1 MPTSAPSITPR
12 RWSLWLL
19 GPALL
24 AILAVGL
31 AIFHYFTGAQYTL
44 PLQPVT
50 QLRPLPLTLD
60 TVRVGLAG
68 LPVRANA
75 YLLTQTHDVA
85 GPFVRPTAA
94 MAFLLVLAGS
104 LVYFL
109 ATITALRR
117 PAFVAGMALVFFL
130 LMSLSPDLLGVFDAQ
145 RQYFLVLALVALGL
159 PAYAFHAFWPNA
171 TRWQR
176 VLVFA
181 ILVAGLG
188 TLLFLRSVYAP
199 DVTALQLTS
208 YATRGGAVAVALVI
222 VWLGFENVHGL
233 LWLGTL
239 AAQPRYRLGRLP
251 LLALSVL
258 YLTLLFLYYWHNGEV
273 VLTPTLRLD
282 PLLFLLPAALVGWL
296 GLRRR
301 AATYH
306 EWLPYATGAAPLYLA
321 LLAVAAA
328 TLGYALA
335 TLNDPLLE
343 AARQFTAL
351 AFLGFG
357 GSFVLYLLFNFGPLL
372 KQRLPVYRVVYQPRR
387 LPFYVVYIMGIGLL
401 LITGLRT
408 QFFILDQEEA
418 GFFNNL
424 GDVTRLQS
432 EQQPEVTPI
441 ALLAERYYA
450 ESDVLDRFNHKASWG
465 RAALYRFRLQRQ
477 NEINALR
484 RALSRAPSPR
494 LSLRLA
500 ALYNEP
506 ADFFDRQQALRDGLH
521 AAPTNAALASD
532 MAQLYSRSTLTDSVD
547 YYLRQAEGAA
557 PANEAIRTNR
567 LAFLIQQQDL
577 AAAQEWAAGHVAT
590 DEQPALQSNE
600 LLLARLT
607 NQPAPAKTISDAA
620 GPLSIP
626 TFARLY
632 HLALARITARD
643 TSLLPTLR
651 QLRRNPVDSAYHE
664 QLTFLVALTQHY
676 GGRLAAAQTTLQPL
690 TLGTNASA
698 AYYQNLLGTWLLQQQ
713 LYTRAESLFTS
724 ALVHG
729 YPEAKVGRAY
739 AFALNGEPDWARTA
753 LPSPDSIDYP
763 GRLLRQVLTL
773 AYPTDYATAPD
784 SVKAQFLVV
793 QGSALPPAQWLSA
806 AAALPAPVRS
816 TALLAQLPRA
826 LRAGQ
831 LPAARQVVEQFAPPL
846 ATSTSTA
853 SGWNV
858 MRGALYLAEQ
868 RWAELKTLVAT
879 GYFAPVDQPK
889 RLTYQALLA
898 ARTQPATA
906 DKQFS
911 TLLREV
917 PFEENAVL
925 AAADFYASRH
935 QYQPAYDALVRGLE
949 YTPNS
954 LRLLRAYVLATV
966 PLGLTAYATDP
977 LNQLR
982 TLLSP
987 PEYATF
993 LAQYEARRAA
1003 QTAATES
1010 WN

>member
-1 MPTSAPSITPR
+1 MPTSAPSVPLH
-12 RWSLWLL
+12 RWSPWLL

-24 AILAVGL
+24 AVLAVGL
-31 AIFHYFTGAQYTL
+31 ALFHYFTGAQYTL

-50 QLRPLPLTLD
+50 QLKPLPLTLD

-94 MAFLLVLAGS
+94 LVFLAVLAGS

-109 ATITALRR
+109 STITSLSR
-117 PAFVAGMALVFFL
+117 PVFVAGMASVFFL

-145 RQYFLVLALVALGL
+145 RQYFLVIALVTLGL
-159 PAYAFHAFWPNA
+159 PAYAFHAFWPDVP
-171 TRWQR
+171 RWQR
-176 VLVFA
+176 LAAFA
-181 ILVAGLG
+181 VLVAGLSA
-188 TLLFLRSVYAP
+188 LLFTRSSYP
-199 DVTALQLTS
+199 TDITALQLAT
-208 YATRGGAVAVALVI
+208 YATRGGAVAVALV
-222 VWLGFENVHGL
+222 VLWLGFENVHGL
-233 LWLGTL
+233 LWVGTL
-239 AAQPRYRLGRLP
+239 SEQPRYRLGRLP
-251 LLALSVL
+251 LLALSIL
-258 YLTLLFLYYWHNGEV
+258 YLTLLFLYYWRNGTV
-273 VLTPTLRLD
+273 QLTATFRLD
-282 PLLFLLPAALVGWL
+282 PLVFLPPAALVGWL

-301 AATYH
+301 APTYN
-306 EWLPYATGAAPLYLA
+306 EWLPYATGMAPLYLT
-321 LLAVAAA
+321 LLAIAAA

-351 AFLGFG
+351 AFLGCG
-357 GSFVLYLLFNFGPLL
+357 GGFLLYLIFNFGPLI

-387 LPFYVVYIMGIGLL
+387 LPFYVVYIMGLGLL

-408 QFFILDQEEA
+408 HFFVLDQVEA
-418 GFFNNL
+418 GFYNNL

-465 RAALYRFRLQRQ
+465 RAALYRFRFQRQ

-506 ADFFDRQQALRDGLH
+506 ADFFDRQQALREGLR
-521 AAPTNAALASD
+521 AAPDDALLASD

-547 YYLRQAEGAA
+547 YYLNRAEAAA

-577 AAAQEWAAGHVAT
+577 AAAREWSANHAAT
-590 DEQPALQSNE
+590 NEQPALQSNE
-600 LLLARLT
+600 LLLARLAQ
-607 NQPAPAKTISDAA
+607 QPAPTVPQPEVNQ
-620 GPLSIP
+620 GLSLP

-632 HLALARITARD
+632 HLALAHATARD
-643 TSLLPTLR
+643 TSLLSTLR
-651 QLRRNPVDSAYHE
+651 QLHQQPIDSAYHE
-664 QLTFLVALTQHY
+664 QLTFLLALTQHY

-698 AYYQNLLGTWLLQQQ
+698 AYYQNLMGTWLLQQQ
-713 LYTRAESLFTS
+713 LYTRAENLFTS

-729 YPEAKVGRAY
+729 YPEARVGRAY
-739 AFALNGEPDWARTA
+739 AFALNGEPEWGRTA
-753 LPSPDSIDYP
+753 LPAPDSLDYA

-773 AYPTDYATAPD
+773 SYPTDYATAPD
-784 SVKAQFLVV
+784 SVKAHFLVV
-793 QGSALPPAQWLSA
+793 QGSTLPPAQWLPA
-806 AAALPAPVRS
+806 AVALPASVRPV
-816 TALLAQLPRA
+816 ALLAQLPRA
-826 LRAGQ
+826 LEVGQ
-831 LPAARQVVEQFAPPL
+831 VASVRQIVEQAAPPPATKSRL
-846 ATSTSTA
+846 ASR
-853 SGWNV
+853 WNV
-858 MRGALYLAEQ
+858 VRGKLYLAEQ
-868 RWAELKTLVAT
+868 RWDELQQLVST
-879 GYFAPVDQPK
+879 GYFSVTDRPK
-889 RLTYQALLA
+889 YLTYQALLA
-898 ARTQPATA
+898 AHVQSTTA
-906 DKQFS
+906 DKPF
-911 TLLREV
+911 TVLLREA
-917 PFEENAVL
+917 PFEPEAIL
-925 AAADFYASRH
+925 AAADFYTN
-935 QYQPAYDALVRGLE
+935 QQKYQQAYDALVRGLE
-949 YTPNS
+949 YAPNS
-954 LRLLRAYVLATV
+954 TQLLRAYVLATLPV
-966 PLGLTAYATDP
+966 GLSTYATDP

-982 TLLSP
+982 ALLSP

-1003 QTAATES
+1003 LTTATES

>member
-1 MPTSAPSITPR
+1 MPTSAPSVPPH

-24 AILAVGL
+24 ATLAVGL
-31 AIFHYFTGAQYTL
+31 ALFHYFTGAQYTL

-50 QLRPLPLTLD
+50 QLKPLPLTLD

-68 LPVRANA
+68 LPVQANA

-94 MAFLLVLAGS
+94 IAFLAVLAGS

-109 ATITALRR
+109 AAITALSR

-159 PAYAFHAFWPNA
+159 PAYAFHAFWPHVP
-171 TRWQR
+171 RWQR
-176 VLVFA
+176 LAAFMVLV
-181 ILVAGLG
+181 VGLSA
-188 TLLFLRSVYAP
+188 LLFVRSAYP
-199 DVTALQLTS
+199 TDITALQLAT
-208 YATRGGAVAVALVI
+208 YATRGGAVAVALV
-222 VWLGFENVHGL
+222 VLWLGFENVHGL
-233 LWLGTL
+233 LWVGTMSE
-239 AAQPRYRLGRLP
+239 QPRYRLGRLP
-251 LLALSVL
+251 LLALSII
-258 YLTLLFLYYWHNGEV
+258 YLSLLFLYYWRNGTV
-273 VLTPTLRLD
+273 QLSASLRLD
-282 PLLFLLPAALVGWL
+282 PLVFLLPAALVGWL

-301 AATYH
+301 APTYN
-306 EWLPYATGAAPLYLA
+306 EWLPYATGMAPLYLT

-351 AFLGFG
+351 AFLGCG
-357 GSFVLYLLFNFGPLL
+357 GGFLLYLIFNFGPLI

-387 LPFYVVYIMGIGLL
+387 LPFYVVYIMGLGLL

-408 QFFILDQEEA
+408 HFFVLDQVEA
-418 GFFNNL
+418 GFYNNL

-465 RAALYRFRLQRQ
+465 RAALYRFRFQRQ

-506 ADFFDRQQALRDGLH
+506 ADFFDRQQVLRDGLH
-521 AAPTNAALASD
+521 ATPNNALLASD
-532 MAQLYSRSTLTDSVD
+532 MAQLYSRSTLADSVD
-547 YYLRQAEGAA
+547 YYLDRAEANA

-577 AAAQEWAAGHVAT
+577 DAAQQWSADHAAT
-590 DEQPALQSNE
+590 NEQPALQSNE
-600 LLLARLT
+600 LLLARLVGR
-607 NQPAPAKTISDAA
+607 PAPAVPQTEA
-620 GPLSIP
+620 GGGLSLP

-632 HLALARITARD
+632 HLALAHVTARD

-651 QLRRNPVDSAYHE
+651 QLRQQPIDSAYHE
-664 QLTFLVALTQHY
+664 QLTFLLALTQHY

-698 AYYQNLLGTWLLQQQ
+698 AYYQNLMGIWLLQQQ
-713 LYTRAESLFTS
+713 LYTRAEQLFTS
-724 ALVHG
+724 ALVNG
-729 YPEAKVGRAY
+729 YPDARVGRAY
-739 AFALNGEPDWARTA
+739 AFVLNGESDWARTA
-753 LPSPDSIDYP
+753 LPPTDSIDYA

-773 AYPTDYATAPD
+773 SYPTGYATAPD
-784 SVKAQFLVV
+784 SVKAQFLAV
-793 QGSALPPAQWLSA
+793 QGNTLPPDQWLPA
-806 AAALPAPVRS
+806 AVALPASVRPE
-816 TALLAQLPRA
+816 ALLAQVPRA
-826 LRAGQ
+826 IEARQ
-831 LPAARQVVEQFAPPL
+831 LAAARQVTEQFAPPS
-846 ATSTSTA
+846 ATKTRIA
-853 SGWNV
+853 SRWNV
-858 MRGALYLAEQ
+858 VRGALCLAEQ
-868 RWAELKTLVAT
+868 RWSDLQKLVTT
-879 GYFAPVDQPK
+879 GYFTATDQPK
-889 RLTYQALLA
+889 YLTYQALLA
-898 ARTQPATA
+898 AHTQPATA
-906 DKQFS
+906 GKQFS
-911 TLLREV
+911 ALLREA
-917 PFEENAVL
+917 PFEPEAVL
-925 AAADFYASRH
+925 AAADFYTNRK
-935 QYQPAYDALVRGLE
+935 QYQQAYDALVRGLE
-949 YTPNS
+949 YAPNS
-954 LRLLRAYVLATV
+954 TPLLRAYVLATIPV
-966 PLGLTAYATDP
+966 GLTTYATDP

-982 TLLSP
+982 ALLSP

-993 LAQYEARRAA
+993 LAQYEARRSAL
-1003 QTAATES
+1003 TAATES